1 MQGSSCLKHAAFLL
15 FLIVFAVHAFAQE
28 NEPPYE
34 VNVSIGA
41 GYSYYITSLGM
52 NSMNKHSF
60 NATAKL
66 MWKPEHL
73 LRVGVESGYLP
84 LYTLERKSFRSK
96 SGTTDVT
103 IFLDAVPIMLVFA
116 MELHPGFEV
125 SAGIGGMML
134 YSSMESF
141 DNKVVSSSW
150 SNGMAFAVTWLT
162 PISETLHVGGEVKWY
177 NVAKIED
184 SAVIAQVALKYNLF
198 SY

>member
-1 MQGSSCLKHAAFLL
+1 MQDRRHLTAIIF
-15 FLIVFAVHAFAQE
+15 VFFFASITVDGFAQE
-28 NEPPYE
+28 DTPLYR
-34 VNVSIGA
+34 VNVSIGS
-41 GYSYYITSLGM
+41 GYSYYITSLEM

-60 NATAKL
+60 NATAKI
-66 MWKPEHL
+66 MWQPEHL

-84 LYTLERKSFRSK
+84 LYTLERKNFRSK

-103 IFLDAVPIMLVFA
+103 LSLDAVPVMLVFA
-116 MELHPGFEV
+116 MELYPGFEV

-150 SNGMAFAVTWLT
+150 SNGMAFALTWLT
-162 PISETLHVGGEVKWY
+162 PIDENIQVGGEVKWY

-184 SAVIAQVALKYNLF
+184 SAVAVQVALKYNLL